1 MDDPGFIFYPG
12 DYLRDTQCLSENS
25 QVAYD
30 RIMCEHMRNICISQQ
45 QINFFTKRLSDDEKT
60 ELMFTLSEVDGG
72 FQIKWVAD
80 SIVKR
85 RNYSESRRNNRK
97 KPNKESNQNQK
108 TYEKHMKTY
117 DQHMEIEN
125 EIVIEDINKK
135 EKRGTGEKGKSTKK
149 AKTDELSYPFF
160 SNEFLQTWGILI
172 STPKWKKKIEHSL
185 QLALNSLGKYKEEFA
200 IMLMNK
206 AIENGW
212 QGVTYPDTDEQY
224 QKWLKSNGNTEVRT
238 TDNSNWKN
246 TSGVNAESK
255 RRSVS
260 DLTEMATSVLQN
272 LVPENIQ

>member
-12 DYLRDTQCLSENS
+12 DYLRDTQCLSEKS

-30 RIMCEHMRNICISQQ
+30 RIMCEHMRNICISQHQ
-45 QINFFTKRLSDDEKT
+45 LNFFTKRLNDDEKT

-72 FQIKWVAD
+72 YQIKWVAD

-97 KPNKESNQNQK
+97 KSNKEINQNQK

-117 DQHMEIEN
+117 DGHMEIEN
-125 EIVIEDINKK
+125 EIVIEDINNK
-135 EKRGTGEKGKSTKK
+135 EKGSTEGKGKSTKNTK
-149 AKTDELSYPFF
+149 PDELSYPFS
-160 SNEFLQTWGILI
+160 SNEFLQTWNILI
-172 STPKWKKKIEHSL
+172 STPKWKKKIIHSL
-185 QLALNSLGKYKEEFA
+185 QLALNSLGRYNEEFS

-224 QKWLKSNGNTEVRT
+224 QKWLKSNGTTEIRTADSSNRQNTFG
-238 TDNSNWKN
+238 N
-246 TSGVNAESK
+246 NAQNKK
-255 RRSVS
+255 RGLS
-260 DLTEMATSVLQN
+260 DLAEMAEGILQN
-272 LVPENIQ
+272 LVPENI